1 MPKYNLKEPLILKN
15 GTGFNLSPS
24 NTELRADSAPN
35 TDITIAINQA
45 VESSSNVQ
53 FADLTA
59 NPFIIDNSTLV
70 LNRNYISASGEVTQ
84 TGDFLVSSFV
94 SHSGDF
100 TGGGSVTA
108 QTLEARLTRSF
119 TLFESGSTLFGDTT
133 DDTHQFSGSVVN
145 SGSYTLNSS
154 DTMTEISNDTTL
166 ADSNATSLV
175 TENAVKT
182 YVDNQTDD
190 QQTYLRKQFVKIST
204 TLVNSSTASFTAV
217 TASAPAGMTG
227 TTEHDF
233 LFFINGQYMEHDA
246 ITIQQASSTFYLKV
260 DTDSIGYEL
269 ESDDEI
275 LAWGK
280 FNS

>member
-35 TDITIAINQA
+35 TEITIAINQA

-53 FADLTA
+53 FANLTA

-100 TGGGSVTA
+100 TVGGSVTA

-154 DTMTEISNDTTL
+154 DTMTEISNDTSLT
-166 ADSNATSLV
+166 DGSSTSFV

-190 QQTYLRKQFVKIST
+190 FNSYVRKCFTHTGSFVS
-204 TLVNSSTASFTAV
+204 VSTASFTAT
-217 TASAPAGMTG
+217 TASAPSGITS
-227 TTEHDF
+227 TNEDDF
-233 LFFINGQYMEHDA
+233 MFFINGAIAENDA
-246 ITIQQASSTFYLKV
+246 LTVQQSGSIFYLKV
-260 DTDSIGYEL
+260 NNNSIGYDL
-269 ESDDEI
+269 QNIDEI
-275 LAWGK
+275 VAWGK

>member
-35 TDITIAINQA
+35 TEITIAINQA

-100 TGGGSVTA
+100 TVGGSVTA

-154 DTMTEISNDTTL
+154 DTMTEISNDTSLT
-166 ADSNATSLV
+166 DGSSTSFV

-190 QQTYLRKQFVKIST
+190 FNSYVRKCFTHTGSFVS
-204 TLVNSSTASFTAV
+204 VSTASFTAT
-217 TASAPAGMTG
+217 TASAPSGLTS
-227 TTEHDF
+227 TNEDDF
-233 LFFINGQYMEHDA
+233 MFFINGAIAENDA
-246 ITIQQASSTFYLKV
+246 LTVQQSGSIFYLKV
-260 DTDSIGYEL
+260 NNNSIGYDL
-269 ESDDEI
+269 QNIDEI
-275 LAWGK
+275 VAWVK
-280 FNS
+280 FIS

>member
-15 GTGFNLSPS
+15 GTGFNLNPS

-35 TDITIAINQA
+35 TEITIAINQA

-100 TGGGSVTA
+100 TVGGSVTA

-154 DTMTEISNDTTL
+154 DTMTEISNDTSLT
-166 ADSNATSLV
+166 DGSSTSFV

-190 QQTYLRKQFVKIST
+190 FNSYVRKCFTHTGSFVS
-204 TLVNSSTASFTAV
+204 VSTASFTAI
-217 TASAPAGMTG
+217 TASAPSGITS
-227 TTEHDF
+227 TNEDDF
-233 LFFINGQYMEHDA
+233 MFFINGAIAENDA
-246 ITIQQASSTFYLKV
+246 LTVQQSGSIFYLKV
-260 DTDSIGYEL
+260 NNNSIGYDL
-269 ESDDEI
+269 QNIDEI
-275 LAWGK
+275 VAWGK

>member
-35 TDITIAINQA
+35 TEITIAINQA

-100 TGGGSVTA
+100 TVGGSVTA

-154 DTMTEISNDTTL
+154 NTMTEISNDTSL
-166 ADSNATSLV
+166 ADGNATSFV

-182 YVDNQTDD
+182 YIDDETDD
-190 QQTYLRKQFVKIST
+190 FYTYIRKSYAHTGSFISI
-204 TLVNSSTASFTAV
+204 STASFTAT
-217 TASAPAGMTG
+217 TASAPSGITS
-227 TTEHDF
+227 TNEDDF
-233 LFFINGQYMEHDA
+233 MFFINGAIAENDA
-246 ITIQQASSTFYLKV
+246 LTVQQSGSIFYLKV
-260 DTDSIGYEL
+260 NNNSIGYDL
-269 ESDDEI
+269 QNIDEI
-275 LAWGK
+275 VAWGK

>member
-100 TGGGSVTA
+100 TVGGSVTA

-154 DTMTEISNDTTL
+154 DTMTEISNDTSLT
-166 ADSNATSLV
+166 DGSSTSFV

-190 QQTYLRKQFVKIST
+190 FNSYVRKCFTHTGSFVS
-204 TLVNSSTASFTAV
+204 VSTASFTAI
-217 TASAPAGMTG
+217 TASAPSGITS
-227 TTEHDF
+227 TNEDDF
-233 LFFINGQYMEHDA
+233 MFFINGAIAENDA
-246 ITIQQASSTFYLKV
+246 LTVQQSGSIFYLKV
-260 DTDSIGYEL
+260 NNNSIGYDL
-269 ESDDEI
+269 QNIDEI
-275 LAWGK
+275 VAWGK

>member
-1 MPKYNLKEPLILKN
+1 MPRYTLKEPLILKN
-15 GTGFNLSPS
+15 GTGFYLNPA
-24 NTELRADSAPN
+24 NTELRADSSPSTAV
-35 TDITIAINQA
+35 TFAIGQA

-53 FADLTA
+53 FAGLTA
-59 NPFIIDNSTLV
+59 NPVIIDNSTLV

-100 TGGGSVTA
+100 TVGGSVTA

-133 DDTHQFSGSVVN
+133 DDTHQFSGSIVN

-154 DTMTEISNDTTL
+154 DTMTEISNDTSL
-166 ADSNATSLV
+166 ADGSSTSFV

-182 YVDNQTDD
+182 YVDNQTDNFNS
-190 QQTYLRKQFVKIST
+190 YIRKCFTHTGSFVS
-204 TLVNSSTASFTAV
+204 VSTASFTAT
-217 TASAPAGMTG
+217 TASAPSGLTS
-227 TTEHDF
+227 TNEDDF
-233 LFFINGQYMEHDA
+233 MFFINGAIAENDA
-246 ITIQQASSTFYLKV
+246 LTVQQSGSLFYLKV
-260 DTDSIGYEL
+260 NNNSIGYDL
-269 ESDDEI
+269 QNNDEI
-275 LAWGK
+275 VAWGK

>member
-35 TDITIAINQA
+35 TEITIAINQA

-100 TGGGSVTA
+100 TVGGSVTA

-154 DTMTEISNDTTL
+154 NTMTEISNDTSL
-166 ADSNATSLV
+166 ADGNATSFV

-190 QQTYLRKQFVKIST
+190 FNSYVRKCFTHTGSFVS
-204 TLVNSSTASFTAV
+204 VSTASFTAT
-217 TASAPAGMTG
+217 TASAPSGITS
-227 TTEHDF
+227 TNEDDF
-233 LFFINGQYMEHDA
+233 MFFINGAIAENDA
-246 ITIQQASSTFYLKV
+246 LTVQQSGSIFYLKV
-260 DTDSIGYEL
+260 NNNSIGYDL
-269 ESDDEI
+269 QNIDEI
-275 LAWGK
+275 VAWGK

>member
-35 TDITIAINQA
+35 TEITIAINQA

-100 TGGGSVTA
+100 TVGGSVTA

-154 DTMTEISNDTTL
+154 NTMTEISNDTSL
-166 ADSNATSLV
+166 ADGNATSFV

-182 YVDNQTDD
+182 YIDDETDD
-190 QQTYLRKQFVKIST
+190 FNSYMRKCFTHTGSYIS
-204 TLVNSSTASFTAV
+204 VNTASFTA
-217 TASAPAGMTG
+217 TSASAPSGLTS
-227 TTEHDF
+227 TSEEDF
-233 LFFINGQYMEHDA
+233 MFFINGAIAENDA
-246 ITIQQASSTFYLKV
+246 LTVQQSGSLFYLKV
-260 DTDSIGYEL
+260 DNNSIGYDL
-269 ESDDEI
+269 QSSDEI
-275 LAWGK
+275 IAWGK

>member
-35 TDITIAINQA
+35 TEITIAINQA

-100 TGGGSVTA
+100 TVGGSVTA

-154 DTMTEISNDTTL
+154 DTMTEISNDTSLT
-166 ADSNATSLV
+166 DGSSTSFV

-190 QQTYLRKQFVKIST
+190 FNSYVRKCFTHTGSFVS
-204 TLVNSSTASFTAV
+204 VSTASFTAT
-217 TASAPAGMTG
+217 TASAPSGITS
-227 TTEHDF
+227 TNEDDF
-233 LFFINGQYMEHDA
+233 MFFINGAIAENDA
-246 ITIQQASSTFYLKV
+246 LTVQQSGSIFYLKV
-260 DTDSIGYEL
+260 NNNSIGYDL
-269 ESDDEI
+269 QNIDEI
-275 LAWGK
+275 VAWGK
-280 FNS
+280 FKS

>member
-35 TDITIAINQA
+35 TEITIAINQA

-100 TGGGSVTA
+100 TVGGSVTA

-154 DTMTEISNDTTL
+154 DTMTEISNDTSLT
-166 ADSNATSLV
+166 DGSSTSFV

-190 QQTYLRKQFVKIST
+190 FNSYVRKCFTHTGSFVS
-204 TLVNSSTASFTAV
+204 VSTASFTAI
-217 TASAPAGMTG
+217 TASAPSGITS
-227 TTEHDF
+227 TNEDDF
-233 LFFINGQYMEHDA
+233 MFFINGAIAENDA
-246 ITIQQASSTFYLKV
+246 LTVQQSGSIFYLKV
-260 DTDSIGYEL
+260 NNNSIGYDL
-269 ESDDEI
+269 QNIDEI
-275 LAWGK
+275 VAWGK

>member
-35 TDITIAINQA
+35 TEITIAINQA

-100 TGGGSVTA
+100 TVGGSVTA

-154 DTMTEISNDTTL
+154 DTMTEISNDTSLT
-166 ADSNATSLV
+166 DGSSTSFV
-175 TENAVKT
+175 TENAVKP

-190 QQTYLRKQFVKIST
+190 FKSYVRKCFTHTGSFVS
-204 TLVNSSTASFTAV
+204 VSTASFTAT
-217 TASAPAGMTG
+217 TASAPSGITS
-227 TTEHDF
+227 TNEDDF
-233 LFFINGQYMEHDA
+233 MFFINGAIAENDA
-246 ITIQQASSTFYLKV
+246 LTVQQSGSIFYLKV
-260 DTDSIGYEL
+260 NNNSIGYDL
-269 ESDDEI
+269 QNIDEI
-275 LAWGK
+275 VAWGK

>member
-1 MPKYNLKEPLILKN
+1 MPRYTLKEPLILKN
-15 GTGFNLSPS
+15 GTGFYLTPA
-24 NTELRADSAPN
+24 NTELRADSSPSTAV
-35 TDITIAINQA
+35 TFAIGQA

-53 FADLTA
+53 FAGLTA
-59 NPFIIDNSTLV
+59 NPVIIDNSTLV

-100 TGGGSVTA
+100 TVGGSVTA

-154 DTMTEISNDTTL
+154 DTMTEISNDTSLT
-166 ADSNATSLV
+166 DGSSTSFV

-190 QQTYLRKQFVKIST
+190 FNSYVRKCFTHTGSFVS
-204 TLVNSSTASFTAV
+204 VSTASFTAT
-217 TASAPAGMTG
+217 TASAPSGITS
-227 TTEHDF
+227 TNEDDF
-233 LFFINGQYMEHDA
+233 MFFINGAIAENDA
-246 ITIQQASSTFYLKV
+246 LTVQQSGSIFYLKV
-260 DTDSIGYEL
+260 NNNSIGYDL
-269 ESDDEI
+269 QNIDEI
-275 LAWGK
+275 VAWGK

>member
-35 TDITIAINQA
+35 TEISIAINQA

-84 TGDFLVSSFV
+84 TGDFFVSSFV

-100 TGGGSVTA
+100 TVGGSVTA

-154 DTMTEISNDTTL
+154 NTMTEISNDTSL
-166 ADSNATSLV
+166 ADGNATSFV

-182 YVDNQTDD
+182 YIDDETDD
-190 QQTYLRKQFVKIST
+190 FYTYIRKSYAHTGSFISI
-204 TLVNSSTASFTAV
+204 STASFTAT
-217 TASAPAGMTG
+217 TASAPTSLTS
-227 TTEHDF
+227 TTEEDF
-233 LFFINGQYMEHDA
+233 MFFINGAIAENDA
-246 ITIQQASSTFYLKV
+246 LTVQQSGSLFYLKV
-260 DTDSIGYEL
+260 DNNSIGYDL
-269 ESDDEI
+269 QSSDEI
-275 LAWGK
+275 IAWGK

>member
-1 MPKYNLKEPLILKN
+1 MPKYNLKEPLVLKN

-35 TDITIAINQA
+35 TEISIAINQA

-70 LNRNYISASGEVTQ
+70 LNRNYISASGELTQ
-84 TGDFLVSSFV
+84 TGDFFVSSFV

-100 TGGGSVTA
+100 TVGGSVTA

-154 DTMTEISNDTTL
+154 NTMTEISNDTSL
-166 ADSNATSLV
+166 ADGNATSFV

-182 YVDNQTDD
+182 YIDDETDD
-190 QQTYLRKQFVKIST
+190 FYTYIRKSYAHTGSFIS
-204 TLVNSSTASFTAV
+204 VSTASFTAT
-217 TASAPAGMTG
+217 TASAPTSLTSTA
-227 TTEHDF
+227 EEDF
-233 LFFINGQYMEHDA
+233 MFFINGAIAENDA
-246 ITIQQASSTFYLKV
+246 LTVQQSGSLFYLKV
-260 DTDSIGYEL
+260 DNNSIGYDL
-269 ESDDEI
+269 QSSDEI
-275 LAWGK
+275 VAWGK

>member
-35 TDITIAINQA
+35 TEITIAINQA

-100 TGGGSVTA
+100 TVGGSVTA

-154 DTMTEISNDTTL
+154 DTMTEISNDTSL
-166 ADSNATSLV
+166 ADGNATSFV

-182 YVDNQTDD
+182 YIDDETDD
-190 QQTYLRKQFVKIST
+190 FYTYIRKSYAHTGSFISI
-204 TLVNSSTASFTAV
+204 STASFTAT
-217 TASAPAGMTG
+217 TASAPTSLTS
-227 TTEHDF
+227 TTEEDF
-233 LFFINGQYMEHDA
+233 MFFINGAIAENDA
-246 ITIQQASSTFYLKV
+246 LTVQQSGSLFYLKV
-260 DTDSIGYEL
+260 DNNSIGYDL
-269 ESDDEI
+269 QSSDEI
-275 LAWGK
+275 IAWGK

>member
-35 TDITIAINQA
+35 TEITIAINQA

-100 TGGGSVTA
+100 TVGGSVTA

-154 DTMTEISNDTTL
+154 DTMTEISNDTSLT
-166 ADSNATSLV
+166 DGSSTSFV

-182 YVDNQTDD
+182 YIDDETDD
-190 QQTYLRKQFVKIST
+190 FYTYIRKSYAHTGSFISI
-204 TLVNSSTASFTAV
+204 STASFTAT
-217 TASAPAGMTG
+217 TASAPTSLTS
-227 TTEHDF
+227 TTEEDF
-233 LFFINGQYMEHDA
+233 MFFINGAIAENDA
-246 ITIQQASSTFYLKV
+246 LTVQQSGSLFYLKV
-260 DTDSIGYEL
+260 DNNSIGYDL
-269 ESDDEI
+269 QSSDEI
-275 LAWGK
+275 IAWGK

>member
-35 TDITIAINQA
+35 TEITIAINQA

-53 FADLTA
+53 FANLTA

-100 TGGGSVTA
+100 TVGGSVTA

-154 DTMTEISNDTTL
+154 NTMTEISNDTSL
-166 ADSNATSLV
+166 ADGNATSFV

-182 YVDNQTDD
+182 YIDDETDD
-190 QQTYLRKQFVKIST
+190 FYTYIRKSYAHTGSFISI
-204 TLVNSSTASFTAV
+204 STASFTAT
-217 TASAPAGMTG
+217 TASAPTSLTS
-227 TTEHDF
+227 TTEEDF
-233 LFFINGQYMEHDA
+233 MFFINGAIAENDA
-246 ITIQQASSTFYLKV
+246 LTVQQSGSLFYLKV
-260 DTDSIGYEL
+260 DNNSIGYDL
-269 ESDDEI
+269 QSSDEI
-275 LAWGK
+275 IAWGK

>member
-100 TGGGSVTA
+100 TVGGSVTA

-154 DTMTEISNDTTL
+154 DTMTEISNDTSLT
-166 ADSNATSLV
+166 DGSSTSFV

-190 QQTYLRKQFVKIST
+190 FNSYVRKCFTHTGSFVS
-204 TLVNSSTASFTAV
+204 VSTASFTAI
-217 TASAPAGMTG
+217 TASAPSGITS
-227 TTEHDF
+227 TNEDDF
-233 LFFINGQYMEHDA
+233 MFFINGAIAENDA
-246 ITIQQASSTFYLKV
+246 LTVHQSGSIFYLKV
-260 DTDSIGYEL
+260 NNNSIGYDL
-269 ESDDEI
+269 QNIDEI
-275 LAWGK
+275 VAWGK

>member
-35 TDITIAINQA
+35 TEITIAINQA

-100 TGGGSVTA
+100 TVGGSVTA

-154 DTMTEISNDTTL
+154 NTMTEISNDTSL
-166 ADSNATSLV
+166 ADGNATSFV

-182 YVDNQTDD
+182 YIDDETDD
-190 QQTYLRKQFVKIST
+190 FYTYIRKSYAHTGSFISI
-204 TLVNSSTASFTAV
+204 STASFTAT
-217 TASAPAGMTG
+217 TASAPTSLTS
-227 TTEHDF
+227 TTEEDF
-233 LFFINGQYMEHDA
+233 MFFINGAIAENDA
-246 ITIQQASSTFYLKV
+246 LTVQQSGSLFYLKV
-260 DTDSIGYEL
+260 DNNSIGYDL
-269 ESDDEI
+269 QSSDEI
-275 LAWGK
+275 IAWGK

>member
-100 TGGGSVTA
+100 TVGGSVTA

-154 DTMTEISNDTTL
+154 NTMTEISNDTSL
-166 ADSNATSLV
+166 ADGNATSFV

-182 YVDNQTDD
+182 YIDDETDD
-190 QQTYLRKQFVKIST
+190 FYTYIRKSYAHTGSFISI
-204 TLVNSSTASFTAV
+204 STASFTAT
-217 TASAPAGMTG
+217 TASAPTSLTS
-227 TTEHDF
+227 TTEEDF
-233 LFFINGQYMEHDA
+233 MFFINGAIAENDA
-246 ITIQQASSTFYLKV
+246 LTVQQSGSLFYLKV
-260 DTDSIGYEL
+260 DNNSIGYDL
-269 ESDDEI
+269 QSSDEI
-275 LAWGK
+275 IAWGK

>member
-35 TDITIAINQA
+35 TEITIAINQA

-53 FADLTA
+53 FADLTTS
-59 NPFIIDNSTLV
+59 PFIIDNSTLV

-100 TGGGSVTA
+100 TVGGSVTA

-154 DTMTEISNDTTL
+154 DTMTEISNDTSLT
-166 ADSNATSLV
+166 DGSSTSFV

-190 QQTYLRKQFVKIST
+190 FNSYVRKCFTHTGSFVS
-204 TLVNSSTASFTAV
+204 VSTASFTAA
-217 TASAPAGMTG
+217 TASAPSGLTSTSKEDFMFFLNG
-227 TTEHDF
+227 TM
-233 LFFINGQYMEHDA
+233 MENDSLA
-246 ITIQQASSTFYLKV
+246 IQQDDTSLLLKV
-260 DTDSIGYEL
+260 NNTTIGYNL
-269 ESDDEI
+269 ENTDEI
-275 LAWGK
+275 VAFGK

>member
-100 TGGGSVTA
+100 TVGGSVTA

-154 DTMTEISNDTTL
+154 DTMTEISNDTSL
-166 ADSNATSLV
+166 ADGNATSFV

-190 QQTYLRKQFVKIST
+190 FNSYVRKCFTHTGSFVS
-204 TLVNSSTASFTAV
+204 VSTASFTAT
-217 TASAPAGMTG
+217 TASAPSGITS
-227 TTEHDF
+227 TNEDDF
-233 LFFINGQYMEHDA
+233 MFFINGAIAENDA
-246 ITIQQASSTFYLKV
+246 LTVQQSGSIFYLKV
-260 DTDSIGYEL
+260 NNNSIGYDL
-269 ESDDEI
+269 QNIDEI
-275 LAWGK
+275 VAWGK

>member
-1 MPKYNLKEPLILKN
+1 MPRYTLKEPLILKN
-15 GTGFNLSPS
+15 GTGFYLNPA
-24 NTELRADSAPN
+24 NTELRADSSPSTAV
-35 TDITIAINQA
+35 TFAIGQA

-53 FADLTA
+53 FAGLTA
-59 NPFIIDNSTLV
+59 NPVIIDNSTLV

-100 TGGGSVTA
+100 TVGGSVTA

-133 DDTHQFSGSVVN
+133 DDTHQFSGSIVN

-154 DTMTEISNDTTL
+154 DTMTEISNDTSL
-166 ADSNATSLV
+166 ADGSSTSFV

-182 YVDNQTDD
+182 YVDNQTDNFNS
-190 QQTYLRKQFVKIST
+190 YIRKCFTHTGSFVS
-204 TLVNSSTASFTAV
+204 VSTASFTAT
-217 TASAPAGMTG
+217 TASAPSGITS
-227 TTEHDF
+227 TNEDDF
-233 LFFINGQYMEHDA
+233 MFFINGAIAENDA
-246 ITIQQASSTFYLKV
+246 LTVQQSGSLFYLKV
-260 DTDSIGYEL
+260 NNNSIGYDL
-269 ESDDEI
+269 QNNDEI
-275 LAWGK
+275 VAWGK

>member
-1 MPKYNLKEPLILKN
+1 MPRYTLKEPLILKN

-100 TGGGSVTA
+100 TVGGSVTA

-154 DTMTEISNDTTL
+154 DTMTEISNDTSLT
-166 ADSNATSLV
+166 DGSSTSFV

-190 QQTYLRKQFVKIST
+190 FNSYVRKCFTHTGSFVS
-204 TLVNSSTASFTAV
+204 VSTASFTAI
-217 TASAPAGMTG
+217 TASAPSGITS
-227 TTEHDF
+227 TNEDDF
-233 LFFINGQYMEHDA
+233 MFFINGVIAENDA
-246 ITIQQASSTFYLKV
+246 LEVQQSGSLFYLKV
-260 DTDSIGYEL
+260 NNNSIGYDL
-269 ESDDEI
+269 QNIDEI
-275 LAWGK
+275 VAWGK

>member
-35 TDITIAINQA
+35 TEITIAINQA

-100 TGGGSVTA
+100 TVGGSVTA

-154 DTMTEISNDTTL
+154 DTMTEISNDTSLT
-166 ADSNATSLV
+166 DGSSTSFV

-190 QQTYLRKQFVKIST
+190 FNSYVRKCFTHTGSFVS
-204 TLVNSSTASFTAV
+204 VSTASFTAT
-217 TASAPAGMTG
+217 TASAPSGITS
-227 TTEHDF
+227 TNEDDF
-233 LFFINGQYMEHDA
+233 MFFINGAIAENDA
-246 ITIQQASSTFYLKV
+246 LTVQQSGSIFYLKV
-260 DTDSIGYEL
+260 NNNSI
-269 ESDDEI
+269 
-275 LAWGK
+275 
-280 FNS
+280 

>member
-15 GTGFNLSPS
+15 GTGFNLNPS

-35 TDITIAINQA
+35 TEITIAINQA

-100 TGGGSVTA
+100 TVGGSVTA

-154 DTMTEISNDTTL
+154 DTMTEISNDTSLT
-166 ADSNATSLV
+166 DGSSTSFV

-190 QQTYLRKQFVKIST
+190 FNSYVRKCFTHTGSFVS
-204 TLVNSSTASFTAV
+204 VSTASFTAT
-217 TASAPAGMTG
+217 TASAPSGITS
-227 TTEHDF
+227 TNEDDF
-233 LFFINGQYMEHDA
+233 MFFINGAIAENDA
-246 ITIQQASSTFYLKV
+246 LTVQQSGSIFYLKV
-260 DTDSIGYEL
+260 NNNSIGYDL
-269 ESDDEI
+269 QNIDEI
-275 LAWGK
+275 VAWGK

>member
-1 MPKYNLKEPLILKN
+1 MPRYTLKEPLILKN
-15 GTGFNLSPS
+15 GTGFYLNPA
-24 NTELRADSAPN
+24 NTELRADSSPSTAV
-35 TDITIAINQA
+35 TFAIGQA

-53 FADLTA
+53 FAGLTA
-59 NPFIIDNSTLV
+59 NPVIIDNSTLV

-100 TGGGSVTA
+100 TVGGSVTA

-133 DDTHQFSGSVVN
+133 DDTHQFSGSIVN

-154 DTMTEISNDTTL
+154 DTMTEISNDTSL
-166 ADSNATSLV
+166 ADGSSTSFV

-182 YVDNQTDD
+182 YVDNQTDNFNS
-190 QQTYLRKQFVKIST
+190 YIRKCFTHTGSFVS
-204 TLVNSSTASFTAV
+204 VSTASFTAT
-217 TASAPAGMTG
+217 TASAPSGLTS
-227 TTEHDF
+227 THEDDF
-233 LFFINGQYMEHDA
+233 MFFINGAIAENDA
-246 ITIQQASSTFYLKV
+246 LTVQQSGSLFYLKV
-260 DTDSIGYEL
+260 NNNSIGYDL
-269 ESDDEI
+269 QNNDEI
-275 LAWGK
+275 VAWGK

>member
-35 TDITIAINQA
+35 TEITIAINQA

-70 LNRNYISASGEVTQ
+70 LNSNYISASGEVTQ

-100 TGGGSVTA
+100 TVGGSVTA

-154 DTMTEISNDTTL
+154 DTMTEISNDTSLT
-166 ADSNATSLV
+166 DGSSTSFV

-190 QQTYLRKQFVKIST
+190 FNSYVRKCFTHTGSFVS
-204 TLVNSSTASFTAV
+204 VSTASFTAT
-217 TASAPAGMTG
+217 TASAPSGITS
-227 TTEHDF
+227 TNEDDF
-233 LFFINGQYMEHDA
+233 MFFINGAIAENDA
-246 ITIQQASSTFYLKV
+246 LTVQQSGSIFYLKV
-260 DTDSIGYEL
+260 NNNSIGYDL
-269 ESDDEI
+269 QNIDEI
-275 LAWGK
+275 VAWGK

>member
-35 TDITIAINQA
+35 TEITIAINQA

-100 TGGGSVTA
+100 TVGGSVTA

-154 DTMTEISNDTTL
+154 DTMTEISNDTSLT
-166 ADSNATSLV
+166 DGSSTSFV

-182 YVDNQTDD
+182 YIDDETDD
-190 QQTYLRKQFVKIST
+190 FYTYIRKSYAHTGSFISI
-204 TLVNSSTASFTAV
+204 STASFTAT
-217 TASAPAGMTG
+217 TASAPSGITS
-227 TTEHDF
+227 TNEDDF
-233 LFFINGQYMEHDA
+233 MFFINGAIAENDA
-246 ITIQQASSTFYLKV
+246 LTVQQSGSIFYLKV
-260 DTDSIGYEL
+260 NNNSIGYDL
-269 ESDDEI
+269 QNIDEI
-275 LAWGK
+275 VAWGK

>member
-35 TDITIAINQA
+35 TEITIAINQA

-100 TGGGSVTA
+100 TVGGSVTA

-154 DTMTEISNDTTL
+154 NTMTEISNDTSLT
-166 ADSNATSLV
+166 DGSSTSFV

-190 QQTYLRKQFVKIST
+190 FNSYVRKCFTHTGSFVS
-204 TLVNSSTASFTAV
+204 VSTASFTAI
-217 TASAPAGMTG
+217 TASAPSGITS
-227 TTEHDF
+227 TNEDDF
-233 LFFINGQYMEHDA
+233 MFFINGAIAENDA
-246 ITIQQASSTFYLKV
+246 LTVQQSGSIFYLKV
-260 DTDSIGYEL
+260 NNNSIGYDL
-269 ESDDEI
+269 QNIDEI
-275 LAWGK
+275 VAWGK

>member
-35 TDITIAINQA
+35 TEITIAINQA

-100 TGGGSVTA
+100 TVGGSVTA

-154 DTMTEISNDTTL
+154 DTMTEISNDTSLT
-166 ADSNATSLV
+166 DGSSTSFV

-190 QQTYLRKQFVKIST
+190 FNSYVRKCFTHTGSFVS
-204 TLVNSSTASFTAV
+204 VSTASFTAT
-217 TASAPAGMTG
+217 TASAPSGITS
-227 TTEHDF
+227 TNEDDF
-233 LFFINGQYMEHDA
+233 MFFINGAIAENDA
-246 ITIQQASSTFYLKV
+246 LTVQQSGSLFYLKV
-260 DTDSIGYEL
+260 NNNSIGYDL
-269 ESDDEI
+269 QNIDEI
-275 LAWGK
+275 VAWGK

>member
-35 TDITIAINQA
+35 TEITIAINQA

-70 LNRNYISASGEVTQ
+70 LNRNYISASAEVTQ

-100 TGGGSVTA
+100 TVGGSVTA

-154 DTMTEISNDTTL
+154 NTMTEISNDTSLT
-166 ADSNATSLV
+166 DGSSTSFV

-190 QQTYLRKQFVKIST
+190 FNSYVRKCFTHTGSFVS
-204 TLVNSSTASFTAV
+204 VSTASFTAT
-217 TASAPAGMTG
+217 TASAPSGITS
-227 TTEHDF
+227 TNEDDF
-233 LFFINGQYMEHDA
+233 MFFINGAIAENDA
-246 ITIQQASSTFYLKV
+246 LTVQQSGSIFYLKV
-260 DTDSIGYEL
+260 NNNSIGYDL
-269 ESDDEI
+269 QSSDEI
-275 LAWGK
+275 IAWGK

>member
-35 TDITIAINQA
+35 TEITIAINQA

-100 TGGGSVTA
+100 TVGGSVTA

-154 DTMTEISNDTTL
+154 DTMTEISNDTSLT
-166 ADSNATSLV
+166 DGSSTSFV

-190 QQTYLRKQFVKIST
+190 FNSYVRKCFTHTGSFVS
-204 TLVNSSTASFTAV
+204 VSTASFTAT
-217 TASAPAGMTG
+217 TASAPSGITS
-227 TTEHDF
+227 TNEDDF
-233 LFFINGQYMEHDA
+233 MFFINGAIAENDA
-246 ITIQQASSTFYLKV
+246 STVQQSGSIFYLKV
-260 DTDSIGYEL
+260 NNNSIGYDL
-269 ESDDEI
+269 QNIDEI
-275 LAWGK
+275 VAWGK

>member
-1 MPKYNLKEPLILKN
+1 MPKYNLKEPLVLKN

-24 NTELRADSAPN
+24 NTELRADSVPN
-35 TDITIAINQA
+35 TEISIAINQA

-84 TGDFLVSSFV
+84 TGDFFVSSFV

-100 TGGGSVTA
+100 TVGGSVTA

-154 DTMTEISNDTTL
+154 NTMTEISNDTSL
-166 ADSNATSLV
+166 ADGNATSFV

-182 YVDNQTDD
+182 YIDDETDD
-190 QQTYLRKQFVKIST
+190 FYTYIRKSYAHTGSFIS
-204 TLVNSSTASFTAV
+204 VSTASFTAT
-217 TASAPAGMTG
+217 TASAPTSLTSTA
-227 TTEHDF
+227 EEDF
-233 LFFINGQYMEHDA
+233 MFFINGAIAENDA
-246 ITIQQASSTFYLKV
+246 LTVQQSGSLFYLKV
-260 DTDSIGYEL
+260 DNNSIGYDL
-269 ESDDEI
+269 QSSDEI
-275 LAWGK
+275 VAWGK

>member
-1 MPKYNLKEPLILKN
+1 VPKYNLKEPLILKN

-100 TGGGSVTA
+100 TVGGSVTA

-154 DTMTEISNDTTL
+154 DTMTEISNDTSLT
-166 ADSNATSLV
+166 DGSSTSFV

-190 QQTYLRKQFVKIST
+190 FNSYVRKCFTHTGSFVS
-204 TLVNSSTASFTAV
+204 VSTASFTAT
-217 TASAPAGMTG
+217 TASAPSGITS
-227 TTEHDF
+227 TNEDDF
-233 LFFINGQYMEHDA
+233 MFFINGAIAENDA
-246 ITIQQASSTFYLKV
+246 LTVQQSGSIFYLKV
-260 DTDSIGYEL
+260 NNNSIGYDL
-269 ESDDEI
+269 QNIDEI
-275 LAWGK
+275 VAWGK